1 MNLRELDLTK
11 LNSMTKYPSILTY
24 HEMGGKGMLTD
35 SLTTSFPDD
44 ADILVTEKVDGTNTR
59 IIFFADGQYIIGSR
73 EELLYARG
81 DLIGNP
87 ALGIVAAVKELA
99 TQLASLYQNAEDRV
113 TVVYGEVYGGNI
125 GAAAK
130 NYTDSKQVGFR
141 IFDIVLFEKSSFDDI
156 IAREQAEIARWR
168 DAGGQR
174 FVDEA
179 TLMRNVSDSDG
190 RLSPTPRLGT
200 IAGKD
205 LPKSV
210 QGMHELLAQLCP
222 RTSCSLGGATEGKAE
237 GIVIRAADRSAIA
250 KIRFEDYER
259 TLKRKK

>member
-11 LNSMTKYPSILTY
+11 LNSLTKYPSILTY
-24 HEMGGKGMLTD
+24 HEMGAKGMLTD

-44 ADILVTEKVDGTNTR
+44 AEILVTEKVDGTNAR

-87 ALGIVAAVKELA
+87 ALGIVAALNEPA
-99 TQLASLYQNAEDRV
+99 THLASLYHHPEPRV

-125 GAAAK
+125 GAGAK
-130 NYTDSKQVGFR
+130 NYTESKQVGFR
-141 IFDIVLFEKSSFDDI
+141 LFDMVLFEQSSFDDMM
-156 IAREQAEIARWR
+156 ARDQAEIARWR

-179 TLMRNVSDSDG
+179 TLMRNVSDSGG
-190 RLSPTPRLGT
+190 RLLPTPRLGSV
-200 IAGKD
+200 AGKD
-205 LPKSV
+205 LPKTLE
-210 QGMHELLAQLCP
+210 GMYELLAKLCP
-222 RTSCSLGGATEGKAE
+222 RTSCALSGANQGKAE

>member
-24 HEMGGKGMLTD
+24 HEMGGKGMLAD
-35 SLTTSFPDD
+35 GLTTSFPDD
-44 ADILVTEKVDGTNTR
+44 AEILITEKVDGTNAR
-59 IIFFADGQYIIGSR
+59 IIFFADGQFIIGSR

-87 ALGIVAAVKELA
+87 ALGIVAALKELA
-99 TQLASLYQNAEDRV
+99 TDLAPRFHHPEHRV

-125 GAAAK
+125 GAGAK

-141 IFDIVLFEKSSFDDI
+141 IFDVVVFEKTSFDDI
-156 IAREQAEIARWR
+156 IARDQAEIARWR

-179 TLMRNVSDSDG
+179 TLMRHVSDSNG
-190 RLSPTPRLGT
+190 RLLPTPRVGSV
-200 IAGKD
+200 AGKD
-205 LPKSV
+205 LPKTLE
-210 QGMHELLAQLCP
+210 GMYELLAKICP
-222 RTSCSLGGATEGKAE
+222 RTSCSLGGAGEGKAE